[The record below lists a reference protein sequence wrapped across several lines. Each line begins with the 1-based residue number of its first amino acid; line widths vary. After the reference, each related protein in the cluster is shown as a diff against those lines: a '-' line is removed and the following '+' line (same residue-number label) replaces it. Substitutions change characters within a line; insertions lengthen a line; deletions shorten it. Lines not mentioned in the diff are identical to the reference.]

1 VIPEQAEVK
10 YPAAPIAAAFPE
22 RLAVAARLRGLEPCL
37 PERARVLELGCA
49 GGGNLLPLA
58 ASWPGCTC
66 VGLDIDRTAIDG
78 AAELARDLGLG
89 NARFHAV
96 DLREARSLLG
106 DQRFDYVV
114 AHGVYSWVSEAAR
127 SALLEL
133 CGAVLAEQGVVYL
146 SYGSYP
152 GFHVQQVLRD
162 MLRFHVSAPAGS
174 LLAVQQAR
182 ELIAALLAQPLP
194 GLATPELLRREL
206 VALADAGDVRL
217 TYDDLAETQGFWLED
232 VVERAARHGLA
243 FLGDASAA
251 AYADLLGV
259 RRFNRTLLCRS
270 ERRPAGQD
278 PARLLGLRV
287 ACPPFAPL
295 PPVTAAAWQL
305 PGDGGV
311 VVSVRDA
318 RLRAALDRIRR
329 AWPETL
335 AVDELGS
342 DPGLLGAL
350 LELSEAGVVR
360 LALGEPACVSGVS
373 ERPAAS
379 PYARA
384 CARLGRPIASQY
396 HEQVPLPP
404 RHRELLQLLDGQRD
418 QAALAALFGEPLP
431 QMLQDLVSNALLIA

>member
-1 VIPEQAEVK
+1 MIPEQAEVK
-10 YPAAPIAAAFPE
+10 YPASPIAAAFPE
-22 RLAVAARLRGLEPCL
+22 RLAVAARLRGLEPRP
-37 PERARVLELGCA
+37 PERSRVLELGCG

-58 ASWPGCTC
+58 ASWPGASC
-66 VGLDIDRTAIDG
+66 VGLDIDVTAIDE
-78 AAELARDLGLG
+78 ASQLARDLELG
-89 NARFHAV
+89 NAQFHAR
-96 DLREARSLLG
+96 DLRDARSLLAG
-106 DQRFDYVV
+106 QRFDYVV

-133 CGAVLAEQGVVYL
+133 CGAVLAEHGVVYL

-194 GLATPELLRREL
+194 GLAAPELLRREL
-206 VALADAGDVRL
+206 VALGDASDVRL

-232 VVERAARHGLA
+232 VVECAARHGLA
-243 FLGDASAA
+243 SLGDASAA
-251 AYADLLGV
+251 AYADLLDV
-259 RRFNRTLLCRS
+259 RRFNRTLLCRN
-270 ERRPAGQD
+270 ERRPAGRD
-278 PARLLGLRV
+278 PARLLGLRI

-295 PPVTAAAWQL
+295 PPVNAAAWQL
-305 PGDGGV
+305 PGEGGA
-311 VVSVRDA
+311 VVSVSDA
-318 RLRAALDRIRR
+318 RLRAALARVRQ

-335 AVDELGS
+335 AVEELGVDVGS
-342 DPGLLGAL
+342 LSAL

-360 LALGEPACVSGVS
+360 LVLGKPACVSGVS

-396 HEQVPLPP
+396 HEQVPLPV

-418 QAALAALFGEPLP
+418 QAALSAIFGEPLA
-431 QMLQDLVSNALLIA
+431 QMLQDLEHNALLIA